1 MNKAK
6 ETEKAHDEFHQPFLH
21 IQKKK
26 KSQTNTRKLP
36 EFYYSLQQTQNVT
49 SNSKILKLFPLKSR
63 MIQNILEALANVR
76 KEISVKSPSL
86 WYFVVA

>member
-26 KSQTNTRKLP
+26 KKLDK
-36 EFYYSLQQTQNVT
+36 YKKTT
-49 SNSKILKLFPLKSR
+49 
-63 MIQNILEALANVR
+63 
-76 KEISVKSPSL
+76 
-86 WYFVVA
+86 

>member
-1 MNKAK
+1 MSKAK

-21 IQKKK
+21 IKK

-36 EFYYSLQQTQNVT
+36 EYYYSLQQTQNVT
-49 SNSKILKLFPLKSR
+49 SNGKILKLFPLKSGI
-63 MIQNILEALANVR
+63 IQNILEALANVR